1 MRRFEFDLSPLFRSA
16 VGFDRT
22 SRLLNSAFEQLGDS
36 VPAYPPYNIERLEGD
51 AYQITMAVAGFGE
64 ADIEITVA
72 ENRLLVKGHGSA
84 DSREKAYLHKG
95 IAGRS
100 FERGFQ
106 LADHIVVTAARLAN
120 GMLEIDL
127 LRELPEAMKPRTIEI
142 ITGKKAK
149 RLAAKAA

>member
-22 SRLLNSAFEQLGDS
+22 SRLLNSAFEQLGEN

-51 AYQITMAVAGFGE
+51 AYRITMAVAGFAE
-64 ADIEITVA
+64 ADIDITVA
-72 ENRLLVKGHGSA
+72 ENRLLVKGQGSS

-106 LADHIVVTAARLAN
+106 LADHIVVTAAKLAN
-120 GMLEIDL
+120 GMLEIEL

-142 ITGKKAK
+142 STGKKAR

>member
-1 MRRFEFDLSPLFRSA
+1 MRGFEFDLSPLFRSA

-22 SRLLNSAFEQLGDS
+22 SRLLNSAFEQLGDN
-36 VPAYPPYNIERLEGD
+36 VPAYPPYNIEKLDGD
-51 AYQITMAVAGFGE
+51 AYRITMAVAGFAE
-64 ADIEITVA
+64 DDIDITVA
-72 ENRLLVKGHGSA
+72 ENRLSVKGQRSG
-84 DSREKAYLHKG
+84 DDGEKAYLHKG

-106 LADHIVVTAARLAN
+106 LAEHIVVIAAKLAN

-142 ITGKKAK
+142 NTGEKAK

>member
-1 MRRFEFDLSPLFRSA
+1 MRGFEFDLSPLFRSA

-22 SRLLNSAFEQLGDS
+22 SRLLNSAFEQLGDN
-36 VPAYPPYNIERLEGD
+36 VPAYPPYNIEKLDGD
-51 AYQITMAVAGFGE
+51 AYRITMAVAGFAE
-64 ADIEITVA
+64 DDIDITVA
-72 ENRLLVKGHGSA
+72 ENRLSVKGQRSG
-84 DSREKAYLHKG
+84 DDGEKAYLHKG

-106 LADHIVVTAARLAN
+106 LADHIVVTAAKLAN
-120 GMLEIDL
+120 GMLEIEL

-142 ITGKKAK
+142 NTGETAK